1 MYKMDFKYKE
11 LDIKY
16 INFENYNFLISYP
29 LEDLEL
35 ENSIK
40 NFGIINPVILE
51 REGDFYNIISGVK
64 RLKIAK
70 SLNMKIIPSYVLEFK
85 NNIVSDFDRINLFLD
100 DNLIGRK
107 KDFNEIEKANLIYK
121 LYNVFEL
128 KDEEIKIICKRIKFV
143 ISEFNINKK
152 IEIYNLPKE
161 LKDKIIEK
169 KFSLETAID
178 LMIFDQKIIGFILK
192 IVDDLQINYNFSKE
206 IIDNLK
212 EIFKIYGLENKE
224 LFEKEVFDKIMYIF
238 KSEDPK
244 NLRFDK
250 IKNFLDSKKNPNIF
264 EQKKKF
270 EIIKNFFEQEKN
282 VKLNA
287 FPYFE
292 KEDFI
297 LNVNFKDKIDF
308 LDLKETLSN
317 LLSFLDKKKK

>member
-128 KDEEIKIICKRIKFV
+128 KDEEIKII
-143 ISEFNINKK
+143 
-152 IEIYNLPKE
+152 
-161 LKDKIIEK
+161 
-169 KFSLETAID
+169 
-178 LMIFDQKIIGFILK
+178 
-192 IVDDLQINYNFSKE
+192 
-206 IIDNLK
+206 
-212 EIFKIYGLENKE
+212 
-224 LFEKEVFDKIMYIF
+224 
-238 KSEDPK
+238 
-244 NLRFDK
+244 
-250 IKNFLDSKKNPNIF
+250 
-264 EQKKKF
+264 
-270 EIIKNFFEQEKN
+270 
-282 VKLNA
+282 
-287 FPYFE
+287 
-292 KEDFI
+292 
-297 LNVNFKDKIDF
+297 
-308 LDLKETLSN
+308 
-317 LLSFLDKKKK
+317 

>member
-317 LLSFLDKKKK
+317 LLSFLDKKKN